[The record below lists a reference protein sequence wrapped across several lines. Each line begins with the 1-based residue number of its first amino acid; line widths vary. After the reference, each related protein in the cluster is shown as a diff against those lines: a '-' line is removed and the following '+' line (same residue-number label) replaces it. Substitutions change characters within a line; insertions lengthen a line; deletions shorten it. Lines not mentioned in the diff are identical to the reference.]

1 MRAEP
6 LISAHGLGKKYC
18 RDLRRSLYYGVQDVL
33 AEVLCRPGTTEQLRS
48 GEFWALEDASFDLYP
63 GESLGIVGRNGAGK
77 STLLKLAAGIIKPD
91 RGRLC
96 VRGRVGALIAL
107 GAGFNPLLTG
117 RENIYVSAMVLGHT
131 RRSVE
136 RLLDEIIDFSG
147 LQEFIDMPVQNYS
160 SGMYVR
166 LGFAVAVQMEP
177 DIMLVDEVLAVGDSA
192 FQRKCFDRIYQMQAK
207 GTSFVVVS
215 HNPYQIERLCQKAT
229 VLNRGRLSPLL
240 EGKEAV
246 ALYHEVSQADLA
258 PAATT
263 ALMAREGTHELYF
276 ERVAIE
282 APDLTD
288 QGAVVSM
295 KPLSIV
301 AEVVA
306 KRALTDVRF
315 RFEIC
320 SVDNAIVS
328 MVTTIGV
335 SETITFQGRHRVAF
349 TMTPCQL
356 TSGWY
361 YLNAVAV
368 DRNIRLDV
376 WQRAVEFKVV
386 LRDAEARNLTS
397 DNGSFVCP
405 GRWTFGCPG

>member
-1 MRAEP
+1 MTEP
-6 LISAHGLGKKYC
+6 LISARGLAKKFC
-18 RDLRRSLYYGVQDVL
+18 LDFRRSLYYGLQDVL
-33 AEVLCRPGTTEQLRS
+33 AEVFCRSGTTEHLRP
-48 GEFWALEDASFDLYP
+48 GEFWALEDASFDLHA

-91 RGRLC
+91 RGQLSI
-96 VRGRVGALIAL
+96 RGRVGALIAL

-117 RENIYVSAMVLGHT
+117 RENIYVSAMVLGHS
-131 RRSVE
+131 RRDIDG
-136 RLLDEIIDFSG
+136 LMDEIIDFSG
-147 LQEFIDMPVQNYS
+147 LHEFIDMPVQNYS

-229 VLNRGRLSPLL
+229 VLSRGRLSPLL
-240 EGKEAV
+240 DGKDAV
-246 ALYHEVSQADLA
+246 ALYHEMSQSDLA
-258 PAATT
+258 PGSTT
-263 ALMAREGTHELYF
+263 ALMSREGTHELYF
-276 ERVAIE
+276 ERIAIE
-282 APDLTD
+282 GPGLTPE
-288 QGAVVSM
+288 GAVVSM
-295 KPLSIV
+295 EPLSIA

-306 KRALTDVRF
+306 RRSMTNVRF

-328 MVTTIGV
+328 MVTTIGL
-335 SETITFQGRHRVAF
+335 SEEMTFDGRHRVMF
-349 TMTPCQL
+349 TLAPCQL

-361 YLNAVAV
+361 YMNAVAV
-368 DRNIRLDV
+368 DRNLRLDV
-376 WQRAVEFKVV
+376 WQRAVEFKVL
-386 LRDAEARNLTS
+386 LRDGKARNLSS
-397 DNGSFVCP
+397 DNGSFVCS
-405 GRWTFGCPG
+405 GDWTFS

>member
-1 MRAEP
+1 MTEP
-6 LISAHGLGKKYC
+6 LISARGLAKKFC
-18 RDLRRSLYYGVQDVL
+18 LDFRRSLYYGLQDVL
-33 AEVLCRPGTTEQLRS
+33 AEVFCRSGTTEHLRS
-48 GEFWALEDASFDLYP
+48 GEFWALEDASFDLHP

-91 RGRLC
+91 RGQLSI
-96 VRGRVGALIAL
+96 RGRVGALIAL

-117 RENIYVSAMVLGHT
+117 RENIYVSAMVLGHS
-131 RRSVE
+131 RRDIDGLIE
-136 RLLDEIIDFSG
+136 EIIDFSG
-147 LQEFIDMPVQNYS
+147 LHEFIDMPVQNYS

-229 VLNRGRLSPLL
+229 VLSRGRLSPLL
-240 EGKEAV
+240 DGKDAV
-246 ALYHEVSQADLA
+246 ALYHEMSQTDLA
-258 PAATT
+258 PGSTT
-263 ALMAREGTHELYF
+263 ALTSREGTHELHF
-276 ERVAIE
+276 ERIAIE
-282 APDLTD
+282 GPGLTPE
-288 QGAVVSM
+288 GAVVSM
-295 KPLSIV
+295 EPLTIV

-306 KRALTDVRF
+306 NRSMTNVRF

-320 SVDNAIVS
+320 SADNAVVS
-328 MVTTIGV
+328 MVTTIGLC
-335 SETITFQGRHRVAF
+335 EEMTFDGRHRVAF
-349 TMTPCQL
+349 TLTPCQL

-368 DRNIRLDV
+368 DRVLRLDV
-376 WQRAVEFKVV
+376 WQRAVEFKVL
-386 LRDAEARNLTS
+386 LREGKARKLTS
-397 DNGSFVCP
+397 DNGTFVSS
-405 GRWTFGCPG
+405 GHWTFG